1 LEKTLAQGN
10 SNESVSVSF
19 HFLQK
24 ELPRENDLPEIHPF
38 TQHEFDALAEKIKT
52 MPVPNLKDG
61 NDFDGVKS
69 GRLIHVEA
77 FERRDERC
85 FFALHHSAY
94 WGHSFQNSDK
104 GKIEAQSLNM
114 RPFQFLM
121 YLSDDGKIYIGCQYL
136 GNYGS
141 YGEISR
147 SIMKLLGL
155 GRKVRAHSFRLDGED
170 FKNATPTEVKID
182 LYAKSKKI
190 DDKNTLGSGSMV
202 AFKKTANDDTF
213 ELSVRDKLLAL
224 IGMPMADIK
233 KAIAKLLNENE
244 LFSVADDDILDC
256 KVVVRKKKGGTKTVY
271 LFEDGQFAT
280 KFHLEVDLNG
290 DGHPLQDKARSVMYK
305 KLADEIIQQAAHG

>member
-1 LEKTLAQGN
+1 MAKGN

-38 TQHEFDALAEKIKT
+38 TQHEFDALAEKIKA
-52 MPVPNLKDG
+52 MPAPNLKDI

-69 GRLIHVEA
+69 GRLIHVEE
-77 FERRDERC
+77 FERRDQRC

-104 GKIEAQSLNM
+104 GKITAQSLNM

-147 SIMKLLGL
+147 SIMKMLGL
-155 GRKVRAHSFRLDGED
+155 GGKVRAHSFRVDGED

-182 LYAKSKKI
+182 LYAKAKKI
-190 DDKNTLGSGSMV
+190 DDKNALGSSSMV

-213 ELSVRDKLLAL
+213 ELSVREQLLAL
-224 IGMPMADIK
+224 VGRPTADIK
-233 KAIAKLLNENE
+233 RGVAKLLNENE
-244 LFSVADDDILDC
+244 LFSVADDDISNC

-271 LFEDGQFAT
+271 LFANGQFAT
-280 KFHLEVDLNG
+280 KFHLEVDLDD

>member
-1 LEKTLAQGN
+1 LEKKLARGN

-38 TQHEFDALAEKIKT
+38 KQHEFDEMAEKIQK
-52 MPVPNLKDG
+52 MPVPDLKDTE
-61 NDFDGVKS
+61 DFDGVKS
-69 GRLIHVEA
+69 GKLIHFEN
-77 FERRDERC
+77 FERRDQRC

-104 GKIEAQSLNM
+104 GKIAAKSLNL

-147 SIMKLLGL
+147 FVMKMLGL
-155 GRKVRAHSFRLDGED
+155 GGKVRAHSFRVDGED
-170 FKNATPTEVKID
+170 FKNTTPTEVKID
-182 LYAKSKKI
+182 LYAKAKKI
-190 DDKNTLGSGSMV
+190 DDKNALGSGSMV
-202 AFKKTANDDTF
+202 AFKKTANNDTF
-213 ELSVRDKLLAL
+213 ELSVREKLLAL
-224 IGMPMADIK
+224 VGRPTEDIK
-233 KAIAKLLNENE
+233 RGVAKLLNENE
-244 LFSVADDDILDC
+244 LFSVADDDISNC
-256 KVVVRKKKGGTKTVY
+256 KVVVRKNNGGTKTVY
-271 LFEDGQFAT
+271 LFENGHFAT
-280 KFHLEVDLNG
+280 KFHLEVELNS
-290 DGHPLQDKARSVMYK
+290 DRHPIEDQARLVMYK